1 MKNETKKD
9 AKESPDQTEIQKDV
23 SRRDFLATSTS
34 TIAAA
39 SVMAAGAGASLLSKE
54 ASAAWPKS
62 SDAPDLS
69 KIGAEAFDV
78 DPSVR
83 WKGENGETGPH
94 FNEERGY
101 GGDEVTGWQGR
112 FVYGA
117 TVGIVQIRARIPMLP
132 GDIGNAT
139 TFKFPVL
146 YENLGDI
153 DPFWVLS
160 EKPHPEVLKRTII
173 ASRRLEM
180 QGVRSIIGNCGFF
193 ANYQPEVSKAITVP
207 FFNLYGSNSPPLGA
221 STFANV
227 FGFDTPRLAA
237 GLFIGSLMQVPMAL
251 TAVGANK
258 KVGILTA
265 NAELL
270 IPSPALKNSGVSE
283 EGMSR
288 LVIYGNEKGKEMNKI
303 TGEKGRFSPK
313 KFEKELVKLAT
324 NMVKKHPDVSVII
337 LECTEFPPYAAA
349 IQRAVR
355 RSVWDF
361 TTMANFMH
369 AGAMRTPFT
378 GWL

>member
-1 MKNETKKD
+1 MKDETKQNI
-9 AKESPDQTEIQKDV
+9 KENSDQEENSDQVDTQGDV
-23 SRRDFLATSTS
+23 SRREFLTRSTG

-39 SVMAAGAGASLLSKE
+39 GAIAAGASLLSKE
-54 ASAAWPKS
+54 ANAAWPKS
-62 SDAPDLS
+62 SDKPDLS
-69 KIGAEAFDV
+69 KISVEAFDV

-94 FNEERGY
+94 YNEERGY
-101 GGDEVTGWQGR
+101 GDDEVTGWKGR

-117 TVGIVQIRARIPMLP
+117 TVGIIQIPARIPMLP
-132 GDIGNAT
+132 GDVGNAT
-139 TFKFPVL
+139 TFDFPVL
-146 YENLGDI
+146 YENLGDV
-153 DPFWVLS
+153 DPFWVLAA
-160 EKPHPEVLKRTII
+160 EPHPEILKRTII

-207 FFNLYGSNSPPLGA
+207 FFN
-221 STFANV
+221 
-227 FGFDTPRLAA
+227 
-237 GLFIGSLMQVPMAL
+237 GSLMQVPMAL

-258 KVGILTA
+258 KVGVLTA

-270 IPSPALKNSGVSE
+270 IPSPALKNSGVSDE
-283 EGMSR
+283 DMSR
-288 LVIYGNEKGKEMNKI
+288 VVIVGNENGVEMNKV
-303 TGEKGRFSPK
+303 TGETGRFSPEAL
-313 KFEKELVKLAT
+313 EKELVDLAVK
-324 NMVKKHPDVSVII
+324 MVTDHPDVSVII

-361 TTMANFMH
+361 TTMIHFMH
-369 AGAMRTPFT
+369 SGAMRTPFS